1 MYICQIFLVADIR
14 WSEGNLIISSQKTL
28 IFIIH
33 SWAYVVQAAN
43 SGKLLI
49 LALSNESI
57 SRSQFTFN
65 AKRVNDLKYLSGSYF
80 YYSLVSWTQFSITR
94 LSWLPRQQ
102 VRFFSKCLN
111 VSRYFGSFHAHKNG
125 FNPEFTYIKI
135 TNNALKSNSNH
146 KLRWHGRQNNAINWD
161 MNHGKKQRR
170 NAQMTIAVPFQT
182 FLSLQNHLTIGCWL
196 VR

>member
-1 MYICQIFLVADIR
+1 MILTAFYLKFLYFTFIGEMYICQIFLVADIR

-80 YYSLVSWTQFSITR
+80 YYSLVS
-94 LSWLPRQQ
+94 
-102 VRFFSKCLN
+102 
-111 VSRYFGSFHAHKNG
+111 
-125 FNPEFTYIKI
+125 
-135 TNNALKSNSNH
+135 
-146 KLRWHGRQNNAINWD
+146 
-161 MNHGKKQRR
+161 
-170 NAQMTIAVPFQT
+170 
-182 FLSLQNHLTIGCWL
+182 
-196 VR
+196 